1 MDLEHL
7 FSLAGRVALV
17 TGGSRGIG
25 AMAAEGLL
33 AAGATVVVSG
43 RREADVAA
51 TALALSAHGPCHGIA
66 ADLATPEGIALLIQ
80 GIRER
85 TDRLDILVNNAGT
98 AWGAA
103 LDEFPRHGFDK
114 VLALNVAAPFDLVR
128 GLLPLLRAAA
138 SAASPARIIN
148 IASVDGLRPPA
159 AETYSYS
166 ASKAALLMLTR
177 HLAARLVG
185 EHITVNAIAP
195 GLFATRMTAYMFDP
209 AHPRSGDRPEI
220 PMSRPGRTEDIAG
233 AVVYLS
239 SLAGSYLTG
248 AVIPVSGGI
257 ATIG

>member
-1 MDLEHL
+1 MDLKHL
-7 FSLAGRVALV
+7 FSLEGRVALV

-43 RREADVAA
+43 RRAADVAA
-51 TALALSAHGPCHGIA
+51 AAQTLSAHGRCHGIP

-80 GIRER
+80 GLRER
-85 TDRLDILVNNAGT
+85 TERLDILVNNAGT

-103 LDEFPRHGFDK
+103 LDAFPRHGFDK
-114 VLALNVAAPFDLVR
+114 VLALNVATPFDVVR

-148 IASVDGLRPPA
+148 VASVDGLRPPT

-185 EHITVNAIAP
+185 ERITVNAIAP

-209 AHPRSGDRPEI
+209 AHPRAGDRPAI

-233 AVVYLS
+233 AVVYLA

-257 ATIG
+257 ATIA

>member
-1 MDLEHL
+1 
-7 FSLAGRVALV
+7 
-17 TGGSRGIG
+17 
-25 AMAAEGLL
+25 MAAEGLL
-33 AAGATVVVSG
+33 AAGATVIVSG
-43 RREADVAA
+43 RREGDVAA
-51 TALALSAHGPCHGIA
+51 MAQALSAHGPCHGIP
-66 ADLATPEGIALLIQ
+66 ADLAAPEGAALLIRRL
-80 GIRER
+80 RER

-98 AWGAA
+98 SWGAA

-148 IASVDGLRPPA
+148 IASVDGLRPPS

-177 HLAARLVG
+177 HLAARLVA

-209 AHPRSGDRPEI
+209 AHPRSGDRPSI

-239 SLAGSYLTG
+239 ALAGSYLTG
-248 AVIPVSGGI
+248 VVIPVSGGI
-257 ATIG
+257 ATIA